1 MSKVFVVQRPAF
13 YDRVKRGWVN
23 KYDLSPA
30 ENFGGLVF
38 LLRPGNIFRDRL
50 DDALNQ
56 IESRMLDFKADED
69 FILAVGDPIAI
80 AAAVMIAS
88 RISGGDV
95 TILKFDRQENAY
107 QPYRIFLGEEFPEDD
122 GSDS

>member
-13 YDRVKRGWVN
+13 YDRTKRGWVN

-30 ENFGGLVF
+30 EQFGNLVF

-50 DDALNQ
+50 DDAINQ

-80 AAAVMIAS
+80 AATVMVAS
-88 RISGGDV
+88 RISDGDV
-95 TILKFDRQENAY
+95 TVLKFDRQENAY
-107 QPYRIFLGEEFPEDD
+107 QPYRIFLGEQFHEDD
-122 GSDS
+122 GFDS